1 MFHRRIPFP
10 ALAALVLVLALGGCR
25 SNRDRDAMLGAPDLL
40 YDRAHELMENR
51 DYDAA
56 VKVYEA
62 LEARFPFSP
71 QARQGKLDLMYVY
84 YKGREPEAAVDAA
97 EQFIRENPTHPRVDY
112 ALYIKGLVYFERT
125 ANFLERWFDAD
136 LSERPPRDARKS
148 FQAFQ
153 ELIERF
159 PESLYGPDSRQRL
172 VYLRNRLADYEVHVA
187 DYYLRRGAWVAA
199 LNRAKFC
206 VENYDGAPATREAVA
221 IQISAYDKLGLTDL
235 ATQMRSVYEFNY
247 AGQRPDMGAGKKKRW
262 WKFWS

>member
-1 MFHRRIPFP
+1 LFHRRFPRP
-10 ALAALVLVLALGGCR
+10 ALIALALVVALSGCR
-25 SNRDRDAMLGAPDLL
+25 SNRERDTMLGAPDLL
-40 YDRAHELMENR
+40 YNRARELMDNR
-51 DYDAA
+51 DYNSA

-62 LEARFPFSP
+62 LEARFPFAP

-84 YKGREPEAAVDAA
+84 YKSREPEAAVDAA
-97 EQFIRENPTHPRVDY
+97 EQFVRENPTHPRVDY

-148 FQAFQ
+148 FQAFS

-159 PESLYGPDSRQRL
+159 PDSQYGADSRQRL

-221 IQISAYDKLGLTDL
+221 IQIAAYDELGLQDL
-235 ATQMRSVYEFNY
+235 ATQMRGVYEFNY
-247 AGQRPDMGAGKKKRW
+247 ASQRPEMGAGKKKRW
-262 WKFWS
+262 WKFW